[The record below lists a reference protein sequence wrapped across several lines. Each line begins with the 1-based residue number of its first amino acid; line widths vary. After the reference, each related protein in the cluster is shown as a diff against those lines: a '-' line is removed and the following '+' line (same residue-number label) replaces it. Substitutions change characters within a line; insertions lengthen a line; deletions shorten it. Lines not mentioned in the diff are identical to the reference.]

1 MSELINAVNMNNID
15 EVEILLENGMVL
27 EEGTHSELLKKG
39 GKYSEMYITQ
49 ISD

>member
-1 MSELINAVNMNNID
+1 MIAHRLSTIINSDKIL
-15 EVEILLENGMVL
+15 LLENGKVL

-49 ISD
+49 MSD